1 MDFEALDSALRYA
14 LREMGL
20 EKRIK
25 ERQCL
30 LLWDEVVG
38 EKLASVSQ
46 AEDIKD
52 GVIFVSA
59 NDSIWGQELF
69 NFKGLIIR
77 KLNAK
82 IGEEIVKDIKV
93 KVKPQ
98 KKRRKTAV
106 KEVREEK
113 ELGEET
119 IEMIDRM
126 TSKIEDDKLRQ
137 LIRRVMMDY
146 YKVKQAP

>member
-59 NDSIWGQELF
+59 KDSIWGQELF

-113 ELGEET
+113 ELEEET
-119 IEMIDRM
+119 IQMIDRM